1 MGDARPKTGSP
12 HHFVSLARGFSLALI
27 ALVALLG
34 TACSRTAPGGR
45 DAASPTAT
53 GETGETGSTGV
64 QRSTVVELC
73 SQFTVAA
80 LSSDTTV
87 DRGPAD
93 ARSRAAQQFGTPELI
108 GQLGGEGRDQTWPLL
123 VQHKARVVVDTS
135 EVQDDPPPA
144 RGNQVGAAV
153 SATRV
158 AVGADRW
165 RQELPGTVA
174 YCSLVNEGT
183 GWRVA
188 AISFSDSTSSEAPR

>member
-1 MGDARPKTGSP
+1 MGGARPKTGSP
-12 HHFVSLARGFSLALI
+12 HHILSLSRGFGLALI

-34 TACSRTAPGGR
+34 TACSRTTPGGQDTASTTAPG
-45 DAASPTAT
+45 AT
-53 GETGETGSTGV
+53 GTTGV
-64 QRSTVVELC
+64 QRSTVVEVC
-73 SQFTVAA
+73 SRFTVAA
-80 LSSDTTV
+80 LSSDTTT

-108 GQLGGEGRDQTWPLL
+108 DQLGGEGRDQTWPVL
-123 VQHKARVVVDTS
+123 VEHKARVVVDTS

-153 SATRV
+153 SASRV
-158 AVGADRW
+158 AVGADGW

-174 YCSLVNEGT
+174 YCSLVNEGA

-188 AISFSDSTSSEAPR
+188 AVSFSDATSSEAPR